1 MREGLHSLWRIALMP
16 LLSSPTIN
24 FNEYILIHGLLYFVY
39 LEIYSNV
46 LYSVVGFSYQV
57 LRRQKRLSYC
67 TLRLSVPELSAH
79 ERVESRHP
87 SGFALPPP

>member
-1 MREGLHSLWRIALMP
+1 MP

-67 TLRLSVPELSAH
+67 TLRLSVPKVSAH

-87 SGFALPPP
+87 SGFALPP